1 MKLQALFTVEYN
13 VPVSGAVQRRIRV
26 RQRPISP
33 AMPRVT
39 AAPAARS
46 GRTALPQAV
55 WLGGVGL
62 ACAMVLVGLR
72 LSPDDAGRQV
82 ETFAPPHSAQAL
94 QVVQT
99 VSPPVVASPV
109 APVVEGSVAQVPVP
123 DLVKERAQHAAVRD
137 ALMRWA
143 DAWSRRDV
151 AGYLAAY
158 SGDYS
163 GQAGERSAWER
174 ERRSRIEARRH
185 IRVDLS
191 DIAIEGGDDMVR
203 VTFLQS
209 YRSDALQETTRKTLT
224 LMRDGQDRWLIVRES

>member
-1 MKLQALFTVEYN
+1 MKLQTLFTVEYN
-13 VPVSGAVQRRIRV
+13 VPVCGAVRRRIRV
-26 RQRPISP
+26 RQRPMSRP
-33 AMPRVT
+33 MFQRMPRTT
-39 AAPAARS
+39 A
-46 GRTALPQAV
+46 V
-55 WLGGVGL
+55 VGL
-62 ACAMVLVGLR
+62 ACAVVLVGLR
-72 LSPDDAGRQV
+72 LSPDEADRADRQA
-82 ETFAPPHSAQAL
+82 ENFEPGK
-94 QVVQT
+94 VVQA
-99 VSPPVVASPV
+99 VQAVQPVA
-109 APVVEGSVAQVPVP
+109 APVVTSADARGGDAPAP
-123 DLVKERAQHAAVRD
+123 DLDGARAQQAAVRD

-151 AGYLAAY
+151 AGYIAAY

-191 DIAIEGGDDMVR
+191 DIEIEGGDDMVR